1 MILDLTAV
9 AQSDKM
15 RYVGM
20 LVATTLAAYLL
31 STLVVF
37 SMQWKS
43 AERMPPA
50 SALDETE
57 TAPAD
62 TRHTLEHYKDIWE
75 RNLFSVQV
83 QESEADREQRL
94 LSNIDQ
100 LSLTTLNCTLVGTI
114 IHEGGTS
121 WAIIRDNQGGKEE
134 KCTVGDTI
142 RGAEVVMILRNKVVL
157 DIDGEK
163 ELLIMGI
170 EKIRAEQ
177 REEAGQDVAAA
188 DGGAVETYKV
198 SKDFVQ
204 QSVNNIADIMA
215 SVRVKPHFEDGKPA
229 GFQVTNIQSDSI
241 LKTMGFQ
248 DGDIIRSVN
257 GRDIRTAEDVMRLY
271 NTLKDSNMF
280 GIGLIRNK
288 QPKTLN
294 FKVR

>member
-1 MILDLTAV
+1 MTLDLAAV
-9 AQSDKM
+9 TQSSKT
-15 RYVGM
+15 RYLGM
-20 LVATTLAAYLL
+20 FVATTLVAYLL
-31 STLVVF
+31 STVVVF
-37 SMQWKS
+37 SIQWKT
-43 AERMPPA
+43 AERLPPA
-50 SALDETE
+50 AAPTGPEK
-57 TAPAD
+57 APAD
-62 TRHTLEHYKDIWE
+62 TRHSLEHYKDIWE

-83 QESEADREQRL
+83 QESEADRAQRL
-94 LSNIDQ
+94 LAQIDQ

-114 IHEGGTS
+114 INDGGTS
-121 WAIIRDNQGGKEE
+121 WAIIRDNRGGKEDRYS
-134 KCTVGDTI
+134 VGDTI
-142 RGAEVVMILRNKVVL
+142 RDAELVMILRNKVVL
-157 DIDGEK
+157 DIDGKK

-177 REEAGQDVAAA
+177 REAGKGTGAT
-188 DGGAVETYKV
+188 GKGAVETYKI

-215 SVRVKPHFEDGKPA
+215 SVRVKPYFQDGKPA
-229 GFQVTNIQSDSI
+229 GFQVTNIKSDSI

-257 GRDIRTAEDVMRLY
+257 GREIRSAEDVMRLY
-271 NTLKDSNMF
+271 NILKDSNFF